1 MGKQHAI
8 IVTRHLRF
16 VQRAASQENENADK
30 VDITPVGI
38 FRREALTAVKPRLLI
53 RMPLNVVRPI
63 S

>member
-16 VQRAASQENENADK
+16 DQRAASQEKKNADT
-30 VDITPVGI
+30 VDITPVGM
-38 FRREALTAVKPRLLI
+38 FRREALTAVKPRLLMRI
-53 RMPLNVVRPI
+53 PLNVVRPV